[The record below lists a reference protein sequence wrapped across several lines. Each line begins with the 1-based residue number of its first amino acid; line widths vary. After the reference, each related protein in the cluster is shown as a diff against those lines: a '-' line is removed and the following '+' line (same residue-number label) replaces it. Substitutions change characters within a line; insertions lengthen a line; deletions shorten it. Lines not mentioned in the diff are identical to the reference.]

1 MFFDVLWK
9 TSGNEIMINT
19 RLSILDKIFALYE
32 DIIHDYPLSCK
43 KGCNSC
49 CTRNVT
55 VTSLESFLVSD
66 CILSER
72 VQSFSDSLKKSITLP
87 RFIPKTTSNGF
98 ASIIMSGGEEPE
110 EFIDASWKPCPFLAS
125 SGECGIYD
133 VRPFH
138 CRCMHSE
145 QVCEDGGY
153 SVLPPFIVTL
163 NNVFLQYI
171 EHLDK
176 NGFVANLTDAIAWM
190 SDSANMESY
199 AIGSG
204 LNSLPTDFVRC
215 MAMPFLMV
223 PPEHQEQIKPVLRAI
238 AEIGTSA
245 ANNMGR

>member
-1 MFFDVLWK
+1 MNAGVI
-9 TSGNEIMINT
+9 EIMINI
-19 RLSILDKIFALYE
+19 RLSILDKLFGLYE
-32 DIIHDYPLSCK
+32 DIIKDYSMSCK

-66 CILSER
+66 YILAER
-72 VQSFSDSLKKSITLP
+72 GQHFSDSLKKSITLP

-98 ASIIMSGGEEPE
+98 ASIIMSGGEEPD
-110 EFIDASWKPCPFLAS
+110 EFIDPSWKPCPFLES

-145 QVCEDGGY
+145 QICEEGGY

-176 NGFVANLTDAIAWM
+176 NGFVANLTDAVVWM
-190 SDSANMESY
+190 TDPVNSKSYSQDSE
-199 AIGSG
+199 
-204 LNSLPTDFVRC
+204 LKDLPIDFVRC
-215 MAMPFLMV
+215 MPMPFLMV
-223 PPEHQEQIKPVLRAI
+223 PPEHQEQIRPVLKAVS
-238 AEIGTSA
+238 EIGASA
-245 ANNMGR
+245 GRV